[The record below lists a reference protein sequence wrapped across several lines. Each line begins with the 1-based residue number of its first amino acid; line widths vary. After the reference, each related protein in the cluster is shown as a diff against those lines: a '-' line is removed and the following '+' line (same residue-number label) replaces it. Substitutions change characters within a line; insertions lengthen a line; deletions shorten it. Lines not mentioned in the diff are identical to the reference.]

1 MYGKSYK
8 IGRQMGR
15 IGMDSRQRM
24 TNRAEVGF
32 GMVGTIS
39 IIVLFLLVLAVFL

>member
-15 IGMDSRQRM
+15 MGMDSRQRM
-24 TNRAEVGF
+24 SNKAEIGF
-32 GMVGTIS
+32 GKVGTMAI
-39 IIVLFLLVLAVFL
+39 IILIVLMVAVFL

>member
-1 MYGKSYK
+1 MWGKSYQV
-8 IGRQMGR
+8 GRHMGR

-32 GMVGTIS
+32 GMVGTAS
-39 IIVLFLLVLAVFL
+39 IIALIVILVVLFI

>member
-1 MYGKSYK
+1 MWGKAYK
-8 IGRQMGR
+8 VDRHMGR
-15 IGMDSRQRM
+15 MSMDSRQRM

-39 IIVLFLLVLAVFL
+39 IIVLFLLALAVFL

>member
-1 MYGKSYK
+1 MF
-8 IGRQMGR
+8 GRAYDFHRHSGR
-15 IGMDSRQRM
+15 MTMDTRQRM